1 MKENKLSL
9 CYDFF
14 GTATRKERRTMADEL
29 KKIQEKLD
37 KIYSLLAS
45 KTIATEFSSPQSA
58 KTPDASVRSSRP
70 AHVKLV
76 VASFMQPPALNRV
89 SFQPS

>member
-14 GTATRKERRTMADEL
+14 RTASRKERRTMADEL

-37 KIYSLLAS
+37 KIYSLLAI

-70 AHVKLV
+70 SVS
-76 VASFMQPPALNRV
+76 ASGAETNRGTNARRV
-89 SFQPS
+89 FDL